1 MKIFAKLLLL
11 PILIILFM
19 IGWIAYIC
27 GDRKYHAKLEAQA
40 KVIIREEMMK
50 QNDLEKKT

>member
-1 MKIFAKLLLL
+1 
-11 PILIILFM
+11 M